1 MPALPRPPAAILALG
16 AAVPAYRMDQVMLGQ
31 RMAAELSAQ
40 PALARWMKRLYEL
53 SSIEARYTV
62 LPDAALPVGESRF
75 SPGRPAAEVASTAER
90 MQIYRREAP
99 ELGAAAARRALEE
112 LSPDGRA
119 ESVADTITH
128 VIAVSCTGFFAPGLD
143 LAIARRLGLNPHV
156 ERTLVG
162 FMGCAAC
169 FNALRLAGRPEAR
182 VLVVCVE
189 LCSLHVQPGQG
200 RIDLVVASLFADGA
214 GACVIGAP
222 TDDGADHLALNG
234 FYTGLAPDSDHEMVW
249 DIGDH
254 GFELYLSP
262 DIPRRLGEVAPEA
275 LAALSAGRDQPEF
288 WAIHPGGRAIVDR
301 LAEIFALPPDAI
313 ATTLDVLRN
322 YGNMS
327 SATILF
333 VLRAHRERLR
343 TRGEALPGVAM
354 AFGPGLVTEMAHLT
368 YQPGAERRVLGAE
381 DRVLGVEA

>member
-1 MPALPRPPAAILALG
+1 
-16 AAVPAYRMDQVMLGQ
+16 
-31 RMAAELSAQ
+31 
-40 PALARWMKRLYEL
+40 
-53 SSIEARYTV
+53 
-62 LPDAALPVGESRF
+62 
-75 SPGRPAAEVASTAER
+75 
-90 MQIYRREAP
+90 
-99 ELGAAAARRALEE
+99 
-112 LSPDGRA
+112 
-119 ESVADTITH
+119 VADTITH

-169 FNALRLAGRPEAR
+169 FNALRLADQIVAGRPEAR

-222 TDDGADHLALNG
+222 RDDGADHLALNG

-262 DIPRRLGEVAPEA
+262 DIPRRLGEVAPDA
-275 LAALSAGRDQPEF
+275 LAALTAGRDQAAF

-301 LAEIFALPPDAI
+301 LAEIFALPPDAT
-313 ATTLDVLRN
+313 AVSLDVLRN

-333 VLRAHRERLR
+333 VLLAHRERLR
-343 TRGEALPGVAM
+343 ARDEAASGVAM

-368 YQPGAERRVLGAE
+368 YQPSAEGRVQGTEERVLSVE
-381 DRVLGVEA
+381 D

>member
-1 MPALPRPPAAILALG
+1 
-16 AAVPAYRMDQVMLGQ
+16 MDQTMLGQ

-62 LPDAALPVGESRF
+62 LPDAALPVGASRF
-75 SPGRPAAEVASTAER
+75 SPGKPAAEVASTAER

-99 ELGAAAARRALEE
+99 ELGAEAARRALEE

-119 ESVADTITH
+119 ESVAGSITH

-143 LAIARRLGLNPHV
+143 LAITRRLGLSPTV

-169 FNALRLAGRPEAR
+169 FNALRLAAQIVAGRPEAR

-222 TDDGADHLALNG
+222 QAGGAEHFALNG

-275 LAALSAGRDQPEF
+275 LAALNEGREPPAF

-301 LAEIFALPPDAI
+301 LAEIFALPPEEI
-313 ATTLDVLRN
+313 APSLDVLRQF
-322 YGNMS
+322 GNMS

-333 VLRAHRERLR
+333 VLAAHRERLR
-343 TRGEALPGVAM
+343 ARGEALPGVSM

-368 YQPGAERRVLGAE
+368 YSPGSEGRVPSAENHVLSAE
-381 DRVLGVEA
+381 C